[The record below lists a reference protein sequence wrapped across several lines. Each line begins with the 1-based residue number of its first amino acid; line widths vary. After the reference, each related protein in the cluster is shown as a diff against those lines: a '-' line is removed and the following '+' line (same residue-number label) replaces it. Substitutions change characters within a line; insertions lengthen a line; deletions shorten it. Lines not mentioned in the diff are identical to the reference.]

1 MPGSNDQ
8 SDWSGWTFLINVKI
22 LFMTWLVWPGGSDSR
37 KRPFLLDLDMAWF
50 INDLMNQSNC

>member
-50 INDLMNQSNC
+50 INDLMN